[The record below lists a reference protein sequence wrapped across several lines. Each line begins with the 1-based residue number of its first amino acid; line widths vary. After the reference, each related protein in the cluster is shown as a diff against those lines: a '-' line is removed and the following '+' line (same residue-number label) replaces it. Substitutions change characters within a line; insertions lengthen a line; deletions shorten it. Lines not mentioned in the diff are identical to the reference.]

1 MEKFMELTMDSDV
14 FGNVK
19 NNFNAAVQA
28 ICKTITEK
36 KLEAADISLAMHI
49 DFEESA
55 EAGALTPKFTHKI
68 ICTFKAK
75 SQIDGVMYPTKMKL
89 SQRESGE
96 FVLVPIIDPQGDLFD
111 DGTKAVSRRVSK

>member
-1 MEKFMELTMDSDV
+1 MENYMELTMDSDV

-19 NNFNAAVQA
+19 SNFNAAIQA

-36 KLEAADISLAMHI
+36 NLEAADISLAMHI

-68 ICTFKAK
+68 VCTFKAK
-75 SQIDGVMYPTKMKL
+75 SQVDGVMYPAKMKL
-89 SQRESGE
+89 SQLDGGE
-96 FVLVPIIDPQGDLFD
+96 FVLVPIVDPQGGLFD
-111 DGTKAVSRRVSK
+111 DGTKALSEGTGK